1 MAIVT
6 GSQAK
11 RFLKAARWV
20 LPAYA
25 LAGIAVYHFQDRIFF
40 RPVAVPLDHRYEF
53 GIPYRER
60 NIRFRD
66 NANLNLV
73 EFPVAGRRR
82 RGIVLYLHGNRNNIG
97 WYVSHVGDFHR
108 NGYEVWMIDYPGY
121 GKSTGPMES
130 DMLFA
135 YALQMYKLAR
145 RQVPADSIV
154 IYGKSLGTGIAAWLA
169 SRQPSA
175 RLFLE
180 TPYYSLSS
188 LAASRLPIFP
198 WERMLRVRLD
208 TWAYLRNV
216 TAPVT
221 IFHGTD
227 DGVIPFRNAV
237 RLKSLLKAGDG
248 FVTVPGGGHRDIGRF
263 AEYRTVMD
271 SLLTGRPQ

>member
-20 LPAYA
+20 LLAYA

-82 RGIVLYLHGNRNNIG
+82 RGIVLYLHGNRTNVG
-97 WYVSHVGDFHR
+97 WYVEHVAGFHR

-145 RQVPADSIV
+145 TQISSDSIV
-154 IYGKSLGTGIAAWLA
+154 IYGKSLGTGVAAWLA
-169 SRQPSA
+169 SRQPSE
-175 RLFLE
+175 RLILE

-208 TWAYLRNV
+208 TWDYLRNV
-216 TAPVT
+216 AVPVT

-227 DGVIPFRNAV
+227 DGVIPYRNAV
-237 RLKSLLKAGDG
+237 RLKSQLKAGDG
-248 FVTVPGGGHRDIGRF
+248 FVTVPGGGHRDLGRF
-263 AEYRTVMD
+263 PEFRRVVD
-271 SLLTGRPQ
+271 SLLTAGRQ